1 MVNITPDFFA
11 FSTSDW
17 LRLLEIR
24 PSEDWLS
31 DKCLSDEC
39 RSNECRGAV
48 VVVPSVGEFFS
59 QTSFLPQAHHL
70 LDVTRVLWG
79 KDFICSYAFDASLE
93 WRFKGWKKQFHFF
106 ILPQLDLALGASL
119 GISVYICVIT
129 TPAIQPSFLTAYFW

>member
-1 MVNITPDFFA
+1 MEV
-11 FSTSDW
+11 S
-17 LRLLEIR
+17 RLLEI
-24 PSEDWLS
+24 
-31 DKCLSDEC
+31 CLSD
-39 RSNECRGAV
+39 ECRGAV
-48 VVVPSVGEFFS
+48 VVVASVGEFFP

-106 ILPQLDLALGASL
+106 ILLQLDLALGASL

-129 TPAIQPSFLTAYFW
+129 TLVIQPSFLPAYFWWTSTNHKFCYTH